1 MPIHEQVKQELLTL
15 IRLNICTP
23 HSRLPSIRSIAAD
36 AGINVNTVKKAFADL
51 ESKGV
56 IYTVPG
62 TGSFVSEK
70 ALDGENLH
78 DAAINDFIDAL
89 NAAKSRGIAK
99 EELIE
104 TIISNFE
111 KE

>member
-1 MPIHEQVKQELLTL
+1 M
-15 IRLNICTP
+15 
-23 HSRLPSIRSIAAD
+23 
-36 AGINVNTVKKAFADL
+36 NTVKKAFADL

-62 TGSFVSEK
+62 TGSFVNEK
-70 ALDGENLH
+70 ALDCENLH
-78 DAAINDFIDAL
+78 DAAISEFTDAV
-89 NAAKSRGIAK
+89 NAAKSRGITK

>member
-1 MPIHEQVKQELLTL
+1 MTL
-15 IRLNICTP
+15 IRLNICPP
-23 HSRLPSIRSIAAD
+23 HSRLPSIRNIAAD
-36 AGINVNTVKKAFADL
+36 SGVNVNTVKKAFSDL

-78 DAAINDFIDAL
+78 DTAISEFTDAV
-89 NAAKSRGIAK
+89 NAAKSRGISK

-104 TIISNFE
+104 MIISNYE